1 MMDGSGWPGDAL
13 PGRFV
18 ATTTKEDALI
28 RTALTLG
35 LATAALSLAGC
46 GDNDRASTPGSAQAG
61 DAEAGGE
68 TTIAAGLDQKSHFFA
83 AAKAAGLDATLGG
96 PGPYTVLVAD
106 DAAFGKLPAGTADN
120 WLKPESRAQLTGVL
134 TNHILPGT
142 ILAEDIGKAIDN
154 GKGKAVLATMGG
166 GTLTATREGGKVVLT
181 DAGGTKATVTKAD
194 QKHSNGVVHH
204 IDTLLVPAQRA
215 EG

>member
-1 MMDGSGWPGDAL
+1 MTRSVL
-13 PGRFV
+13 C
-18 ATTTKEDALI
+18 
-28 RTALTLG
+28 LG
-35 LATAALSLAGC
+35 LAAAALAVSGCSDKDDAGQ
-46 GDNDRASTPGSAQAG
+46 PGAAQSGEAK
-61 DAEAGGE
+61 DAAGGK
-68 TTIAAGLDQKSHFFA
+68 TIAAGLNQQSRFFA

-142 ILAEDIGKAIDN
+142 VLAEDIGKAIDN

-166 GTLTATREGGKVVLT
+166 GTLTATKEGDKIVLT
-181 DAGGTKATVTKAD
+181 DGAGTKATVTKAD
-194 QKHSNGVVHH
+194 GKHSNGVVHT
-204 IDTLLVPAQRA
+204 IDTVLVPAAQP